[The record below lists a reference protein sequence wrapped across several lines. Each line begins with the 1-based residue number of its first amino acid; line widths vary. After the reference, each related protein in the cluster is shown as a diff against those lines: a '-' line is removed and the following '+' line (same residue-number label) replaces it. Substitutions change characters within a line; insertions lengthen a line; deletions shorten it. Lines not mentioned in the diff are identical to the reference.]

1 MKKLLGG
8 IVGALLL
15 VSCIFEG
22 TIIDAYYIVCSVEK
36 VEATAGSGNKK
47 YKVIATYNGNS
58 KVVYYT
64 NTIYTVGDT
73 LRMK

>member
-15 VSCIFEG
+15 GSCIFKG
-22 TIIDAYYIVCSVEK
+22 TIFDAYYIVCSVEK
-36 VEATAGSGNKK
+36 VEATAVSGNKK

-58 KVVYYT
+58 KIIYYT

>member
-15 VSCIFEG
+15 GSCIFEG

-36 VEATAGSGNKK
+36 VETTTDSGHKK
-47 YKVIATYNGNS
+47 YKVIATYNGSS
-58 KVVYYT
+58 KVIYYT